1 MYVVFISDAG
11 FAVDLYKSIQSFLFR
26 FFPSLGKF
34 LRLFFGFT
42 SFNSMASSQPTG
54 PIELILICI
63 QTISCVVIRNKKTTI
78 KYTMQIFAMYPLCMV
93 LWCLLQG
100 VPVVNY
106 FHWTLYDV
114 PILRLFHL
122 TPSCRQYGMR
132 ESKEVTVE
140 GRVQFDLLQVLIKY
154 ILLMSAP
161 LLIFSS

>member
-63 QTISCVVIRNKKTTI
+63 QTISCVLIRNKKTTI

-106 FHWTLYDV
+106 FHWTLYDI

-122 TPSCRQYGMR
+122 TGCSIWHLPADNMECEKVKKSLSR
-132 ESKEVTVE
+132 EGSN
-140 GRVQFDLLQVLIKY
+140 LICFR
-154 ILLMSAP
+154 S
-161 LLIFSS
+161 